1 MSWLGGSISSLT
13 GQLSNLTKDIL
24 TEGTE
29 EISGEKNT
37 FSDIFCGFLCV
48 FFLICVFRA
57 GGGAFYNPQIGGPCG
72 ASVK

>member
-29 EISGEKNT
+29 EVSGGYLKKL
-37 FSDIFCGFLCV
+37 F
-48 FFLICVFRA
+48 
-57 GGGAFYNPQIGGPCG
+57 IGMKWWSRKMSYP
-72 ASVK
+72 